1 MQKMKGAAVNAT
13 TAIADG
19 VSSLFGGSK
28 VKRLEEENEN
38 LKRNIVNLQK
48 QVQAEQREQT
58 KWKPSQQR
66 DKQS

>member
-1 MQKMKGAAVNAT
+1 MKGAAVNAT
-13 TAIADG
+13 TAIADR

-48 QVQAEQREQT
+48 QVQAEQRSRQ
-58 KWKPSQQR
+58 KWKTVTAAR
-66 DKQS
+66 